1 MLKEQLEKIID
12 VLKSLPEIKLAYFF
26 GSKARGDGGQLS
38 DYDFAFYIGEKN
50 KEKLFKIKFSLRD
63 KISRLLGTD
72 KIDVVIL
79 DMTESPELK
88 YSIIKEGKLIY
99 EKEPYR
105 VLLEP
110 KILNEYFDFH
120 SILSRYGLTKVE

>member
-1 MLKEQLEKIID
+1 M
-12 VLKSLPEIKLAYFF
+12 
-26 GSKARGDGGQLS
+26 
-38 DYDFAFYIGEKN
+38 
-50 KEKLFKIKFSLRD
+50 RD

-79 DMTESPELK
+79 DMAESPELK

-120 SILSRYGLTKVE
+120 SILSRYGLTKVK